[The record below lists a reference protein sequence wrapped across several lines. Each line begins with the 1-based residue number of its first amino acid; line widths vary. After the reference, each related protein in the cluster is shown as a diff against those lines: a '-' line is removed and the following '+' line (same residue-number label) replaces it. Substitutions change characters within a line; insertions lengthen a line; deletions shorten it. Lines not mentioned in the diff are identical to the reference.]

1 MSVQLN
7 HTIVYCRDNRK
18 SAEFLADILGLTAGE
33 QLGPFVPVALANG
46 VTLDFATVG
55 PEVAEITAQHYA
67 FLVTEDEFDAA
78 FARIRDRGLP
88 FWADPHKQRPGEINQ
103 NDDGRGVYFPDPDGH
118 HLELLTIPYGGWPA
132 AT

>member
-33 QLGPFVPVALANG
+33 QLGPFVPVVLANG

-55 PEVAEITAQHYA
+55 PEVAEIAAQHYA

-78 FARIRDRGLP
+78 FARIQDRGLP
-88 FWADPHKQRPGEINQ
+88 FWADPHRKRPGEINH
-103 NDDGRGVYFPDPDGH
+103 NDRGRGVYFPDPDGH
-118 HLELLTIPYGGWPA
+118 YLELLTIPYGGWPA
-132 AT
+132 R

>member
-7 HTIVYCRDNRK
+7 HTIVHCRDNRK

-33 QLGPFVPVALANG
+33 QWGPFVPVVLANE

-55 PEVAEITAQHYA
+55 PEVAEITPQHYA

-78 FARIRDRGLP
+78 FARIQDRGLP
-88 FWADPHKQRPGEINQ
+88 FWADPQRQRPGEINH
-103 NDDGRGVYFPDPDGH
+103 NDRGRGVYFPDPDGH
-118 HLELLTIPYGGWPA
+118 YLELLTIPYGG
-132 AT
+132 